1 MFQAKRFKA
10 LFASLSLVS
19 VFGASLAHANER
31 HFGYAYETATL
42 PVGAK
47 ELELWTTS
55 SMGRDQY
62 YSKLKHRAE
71 FEIGLAKYV
80 MGAFYL
86 NWSNV
91 TAYDGGE
98 LVTTSGWDGIS
109 AEIKTQLTDPS
120 INPLGS
126 ALYLEL
132 GYGTDAFELE
142 AKVLLDKKVGDWIF
156 AANIVGEGEWEAEL
170 ESHSAAEREVE
181 WETEEAVLEFNLAA
195 AYDFGHG
202 FSAGLEFLNQEVYTQ
217 ENEAWD
223 LSTATFHFGPT
234 LTYASKSWWVNL
246 TILPQLPA
254 AKSEGESSLDLQD
267 HERLQTRLLLSFHL

>member
-1 MFQAKRFKA
+1 MNQAMRCKSLFFFA
-10 LFASLSLVS
+10 LIT
-19 VFGASLAHANER
+19 VFTLALAHANER

-47 ELELWTTS
+47 EVELWTTS

-62 YSKLKHRAE
+62 YSKLKHRVE
-71 FEIGLAKYV
+71 FEFGLAKYV

-86 NWSNV
+86 NWSNI
-91 TAYDGGE
+91 TAYEGGE
-98 LVTTSGWDGIS
+98 LVTHPGWDGIS
-109 AEIKTQLTDPS
+109 AEVKTQLTDPS
-120 INPLGS
+120 TSPIGS

-132 GYGTDAFELE
+132 GYGTDEVGVE
-142 AKVLLDKKVGDWIF
+142 GKILLDKKHGDWLF
-156 AANIVGEGEWEAEL
+156 AANIVGEGEWVPEL
-170 ESHSAAEREVE
+170 RRRTATDREVE
-181 WETEEAVLEFNLAA
+181 WLTEEAVFEFNLAA

-202 FSAGLEFLNQEVYTQ
+202 LSAGVEFLNQEVYTQ
-217 ENEAWD
+217 ENDTWD
-223 LSTATFHFGPT
+223 LSTATFHLGPT
-234 LTYASKSWWVNL
+234 LTYASKSWWLNL